1 MKKYP
6 YQDLPGLNNL
16 EVEGGETIL
25 LPNGKTFQFEGP
37 KHSKGGIKASVP
49 PQSLILSEHLKLPK
63 EMVGELLGN
72 EGKVTSPAKLSKA
85 YDTNKFARKLEDQTD
100 RYDDLDKKTQQLM
113 MVKNG
118 MMQRQIFNA
127 QEQYKADKGNGG
139 IKGKAQAGLMTPFQT
154 DPNFYTPQ
162 VDNRLNFVGQQS
174 PLLENIGAPLP
185 AVQKN
190 LLDPKYAN
198 TRLLD
203 QDLQDYKEYQRFL
216 TGDPSVYS
224 KYNIPESRIAG
235 VKRLTAINWLEN
247 QGTPTADKN
256 IKAEGLVNDKW
267 VPLTKENINQ
277 AKDTRFQGFTDGL
290 PGNGK
295 VGRDYARTSNQ
306 PHMFYENPGGIQTD
320 TTGFGKPLTLGN
332 SVNPTSNPLS
342 EVPTT
347 PPPFTS
353 YTPEPG
359 KKGPDWQSI
368 VNGVELGLNAMDLA
382 SIKVKNPYYQYAPS
396 QLYYTRFEPINTKQQ
411 ERAYNIAKETIEGS
425 NLPESVKQ
433 ARISDMYAKMVEGTN
448 QIDITNQQG
457 NLQNKNSNVDYAR
470 QTMSNDTQRR
480 NQANYAYVQ
489 EQDKGQ
495 ENAYN
500 LRQRILENSLGIW
513 KEHIKNREEVDL
525 VNQNFRNFK
534 YTQNGNKVNYVP
546 GQGNST
552 FFGQLSPFYSGEPP
566 ANLPPGFDIND
577 LSASGREK
585 LMNR

>member
-6 YQDLPGLNNL
+6 YQDIPGLNNI

-25 LPNGKTFQFEGP
+25 LPNGRTFQFEGRS
-37 KHSKGGIKASVP
+37 HAKGGIKASVP
-49 PQSLILSEHLKLPK
+49 SQSLIFSQHLKLPK
-63 EMVGELLGN
+63 EMVGELLGT
-72 EGKVTSPAKLSKA
+72 EGKVMSPAKLSKA
-85 YDTNKFARKLEDQTD
+85 YDTNKIAKKLEDQSD
-100 RYDDLDKKTQQLM
+100 RYDELDKKTQQLM
-113 MVKNG
+113 LVKTG

-127 QEQYKADKGNGG
+127 QEQFKGDRG
-139 IKGKAQAGLMTPFQT
+139 KDARGKAQLGLMTPFQT
-154 DPNFYTPQ
+154 EPNYYTPQ
-162 VDNRLNFVGQQS
+162 VDNNINFVGQQS

-185 AVQKN
+185 AVQNN
-190 LLDPKYAN
+190 LLDPNYAN
-198 TRLLD
+198 RKFTGQNLT
-203 QDLQDYKEYQRFL
+203 DYQEYQRFL
-216 TGDPSVYS
+216 TGDPSVYA
-224 KYNIPESRIAG
+224 KYNIPENRIPG

-277 AKDTRFQGFTDGL
+277 AKDTRFQGFDDGL
-290 PGNGK
+290 PGNGRE
-295 VGRDYARTSNQ
+295 GRDYARTSNQ

-320 TTGFGKPLTLGN
+320 TTGFGKSLTLGN
-332 SVNPTSNPLS
+332 SVNPISKPLE
-342 EVPTT
+342 EVPTI
-347 PPPFTS
+347 PQFTS
-353 YTPEPG
+353 YKSEPG

-368 VNGVELGLNAMDLA
+368 TNGVELGLNAMNLA

-411 ERAYNIAKETIEGS
+411 ERAYNIAKESIENS

-433 ARISDMYAKMVEGTN
+433 ARLSEMYAKMVEGTN

-457 NLQNKNSNVDYAR
+457 NLQNKNNNVDYAR
-470 QTMSNDTQRR
+470 QTMNNDIQRR

-489 EQDKGQ
+489 EQDRGQ

-513 KEHIKNREEVDL
+513 KEHIKNREEVEL

-534 YTQNGNKVNYVP
+534 YEQRGNRVNYVP

-585 LMNR
+585 LMNK